1 MDEASLGTRPYMRI
15 WVWCRPIEGFV
26 PEECNNPAVH
36 RLMSN
41 VILFIAAY
49 CGRLCIRLRLRVG
62 ILQSQWSLGRSVVD
76 QINTVVQKNTS
87 ISLRLLVAIQRCRF
101 QLLCSVLRR
110 DALF

>member
-1 MDEASLGTRPYMRI
+1 MRI
-15 WVWCRPIEGFV
+15 WVWWRPIEGFV
-26 PEECNNPAVH
+26 PEECNYPAVR
-36 RLMSN
+36 RLLIN

-49 CGRLCIRLRLRVG
+49 CGRSYMYSGDIT
-62 ILQSQWSLGRSVVD
+62 IAMEPWTFRSES
-76 QINTVVQKNTS
+76 NKHGSTKNTS